1 MAKIKIETTEIT
13 GEAGFVKLPKEMKLY
28 CSICK
33 ALLEDKEQC
42 LVKFIKVPSRI
53 SPTGFVL
60 GVATDCQGC
69 GKEGL
74 PPAIKA

>member
-1 MAKIKIETTEIT
+1 MSEIKIATEEIT
-13 GEAGFVKLPKEMKLY
+13 GEKEFVKLPKGTKLY
-28 CSICK
+28 CSICG

-42 LVKFIKVPSRI
+42 LIKFIKVPSRI
-53 SPTGFVL
+53 APTGFVL
-60 GVATDCQGC
+60 GLSANCQDC